1 MERHFGKLRDT
12 RKHPRRGREDGHR
25 SKQSGGYGRR
35 LKNAVASYLRELR
48 ETLHDVHRPG

>member
-1 MERHFGKLRDT
+1 MERYFGKLRDT
-12 RKHPRRGREDGHR
+12 RKHPRRGREDAHR

>member
-1 MERHFGKLRDT
+1 MESYFGKLRDK
-12 RKHPRRGREDGHR
+12 RKHPRLGREDSRR

-35 LKNAVASYLRELR
+35 LKNAVANYLRELR